1 MSRFYELNQ
10 PVYTTEDNNQ
20 EPTLSKHFEDY
31 VGPKHQA
38 NELVTVRYKENL
50 KDFISKQRESVSGFL
65 VKSEKKVE
73 EATQKQQIYEKKLLN
88 TYVDPIIDASKT
100 EKDDLLTGLMAITTG
115 TLAGLILNKQIKSL
129 RYVKPLMPLSLG
141 LIAFYVYIPNT
152 FSSFTKVSYLVEGNI
167 VGEGFLKKQDQ
178 FIQYT
183 SNTVKKTANSYN
195 TIVGCVENA
204 YTKAETNVKK
214 VLSFFK

>member
-10 PVYTTEDNNQ
+10 PVYTTDTTDQ

-38 NELVTVRYKENL
+38 NELITIRYKENL
-50 KDFISKQRESVSGFL
+50 KNFISKQREYVNGFL

-73 EATQKQQIYEKKLLN
+73 DVTQKQQTYEKKLLN

-141 LIAFYVYIPNT
+141 LLAFYVYIPNT
-152 FSSFTKVSYLVEGNI
+152 FSSFTKVSYLIEGNI
-167 VGEGFLKKQDQ
+167 VGEGFLRKQDQ
-178 FIQYT
+178 LVQYT
-183 SNTVKKTANSYN
+183 SNTLKSTVNSYH

-204 YTKAETNVKK
+204 YTKTETNVKK

>member
-10 PVYTTEDNNQ
+10 AVYTTEDNSQ

-50 KDFISKQRESVSGFL
+50 KDFISKQRESVSSFL

-73 EATQKQQIYEKKLLN
+73 EATQKQQTYEKKLLN

-178 FIQYT
+178 ICR
-183 SNTVKKTANSYN
+183 
-195 TIVGCVENA
+195 IH
-204 YTKAETNVKK
+204 
-214 VLSFFK
+214 FKHSKEYC